1 MNTATVGMAVTPT
14 VMSTFLSHYFN
25 RKPLRERPT
34 AHLSYDEGL
43 HLIRSFLNFAS
54 HHTVEDLQAFTA
66 QWVPHPQWVKV
77 DDVKIPE
84 DKIVEAADAIQAQLG
99 PEGIKL
105 VGGTKWWQ
113 WRMPKSPLEA
123 EWIEMKSDYHER
135 QKNGDPGKRVMLYV
149 HGGAYFFGSVD
160 EHRYQMQRHAR
171 KLKARVFAPKYRLS
185 PQFPFPCGL
194 QDCLAAYLYLLT
206 IQDPTTIIL
215 AGDSAGGG
223 MVMSMLV
230 TLRDRGLPLPAGAIL
245 ISPWVD
251 LTHSFPSVA
260 GEAPLD
266 YIPQN
271 GFHHK
276 PSKAWPPLN
285 AEEHALLRE
294 QIAKNTKPGHTK
306 LMKPATVDM
315 KQRAQTPSSRN
326 GTAESENT
334 EAGGRSGEAEV
345 YNQSKTL
352 SIELDGQTVQLKDQI
367 QLYTTNEMLSH
378 PLVSTVLQPTL
389 GGLPPLLIMV
399 GGGEILRDEQIYLAH
414 KCANPTKYAPAESL
428 MDDHARDQL
437 AKYKPTDVQL
447 QVWDDLCHV
456 APTLSFTRPAKFMY
470 RAIAQ
475 FGAWALAR
483 AQHTDIDI
491 LDDDEISVIS
501 SSESNS
507 DGPSRGSSRAPSRKP
522 SQQPVQQTTLRTPAV
537 GRAGDELPPFKDHMI
552 RQQISRHGTV
562 TPLAPEEELIACN
575 MASSEIGVIKEGPVR
590 KWLITR
596 QQWDNRF
603 GSARAKIHKQR
614 LKEMMAG
621 YEHFDGETPPPSAL
635 AGRRRP
641 GYETVDKKKRK
652 SMGLALWSLWGSKHD
667 QMTMDREQKA
677 DRAPVVRAATEAE
690 GTGARSQADLVRQEI
705 DPEQTRPVSSA
716 SRTPS
721 RRRIV
726 KDQHQIGEQGAA
738 AEDGTPLDSLMAK
751 RTAPHDGEQETQGGG
766 LLSPTY
772 QPPDTGATGKRPM
785 VEGIA
790 VPFTLNKEA
799 ETASMITLTSYVDG
813 SRVASP
819 TPTDRRSFDAAST
832 ILAAGPKEAEPEEA
846 HTPGASTPKV
856 HVIDDMAEDEPVT
869 AGTPRSGSPEGT
881 PKALSPDATPSVEK
895 PNGLDAPTIMVG
907 GVITHGERP
916 PLETFV
922 TAQEELPRVH

>member
-1 MNTATVGMAVTPT
+1 M
-14 VMSTFLSHYFN
+14 
-25 RKPLRERPT
+25 
-34 AHLSYDEGL
+34 
-43 HLIRSFLNFAS
+43 IRSFLNFAS

-334 EAGGRSGEAEV
+334 EVGGRSGEAEV

-367 QLYTTNEMLSH
+367 QVCEARPKLRRTSH
-378 PLVSTVLQPTL
+378 
-389 GGLPPLLIMV
+389 
-399 GGGEILRDEQIYLAH
+399 
-414 KCANPTKYAPAESL
+414 
-428 MDDHARDQL
+428 
-437 AKYKPTDVQL
+437 
-447 QVWDDLCHV
+447 
-456 APTLSFTRPAKFMY
+456 
-470 RAIAQ
+470 
-475 FGAWALAR
+475 
-483 AQHTDIDI
+483 
-491 LDDDEISVIS
+491 
-501 SSESNS
+501 
-507 DGPSRGSSRAPSRKP
+507 
-522 SQQPVQQTTLRTPAV
+522 
-537 GRAGDELPPFKDHMI
+537 
-552 RQQISRHGTV
+552 
-562 TPLAPEEELIACN
+562 
-575 MASSEIGVIKEGPVR
+575 
-590 KWLITR
+590 
-596 QQWDNRF
+596 
-603 GSARAKIHKQR
+603 
-614 LKEMMAG
+614 
-621 YEHFDGETPPPSAL
+621 
-635 AGRRRP
+635 
-641 GYETVDKKKRK
+641 
-652 SMGLALWSLWGSKHD
+652 
-667 QMTMDREQKA
+667 
-677 DRAPVVRAATEAE
+677 
-690 GTGARSQADLVRQEI
+690 
-705 DPEQTRPVSSA
+705 
-716 SRTPS
+716 
-721 RRRIV
+721 
-726 KDQHQIGEQGAA
+726 
-738 AEDGTPLDSLMAK
+738 
-751 RTAPHDGEQETQGGG
+751 
-766 LLSPTY
+766 
-772 QPPDTGATGKRPM
+772 
-785 VEGIA
+785 
-790 VPFTLNKEA
+790 
-799 ETASMITLTSYVDG
+799 
-813 SRVASP
+813 
-819 TPTDRRSFDAAST
+819 
-832 ILAAGPKEAEPEEA
+832 
-846 HTPGASTPKV
+846 
-856 HVIDDMAEDEPVT
+856 
-869 AGTPRSGSPEGT
+869 
-881 PKALSPDATPSVEK
+881 
-895 PNGLDAPTIMVG
+895 
-907 GVITHGERP
+907 
-916 PLETFV
+916 
-922 TAQEELPRVH
+922 